1 MGGLHAE
8 RPLKEQTFHWVLLG
22 EEDLL
27 TQAEAVVWKA
37 RECISIGRQ
46 GQQTQRHK
54 ASPSV
59 SYVKFIIIRDNFVCV
74 CVWGGRQWEGQRW

>member
-8 RPLKEQTFHWVLLG
+8 RLLKEQRFLWVLLG
-22 EEDLL
+22 EGDLL
-27 TQAEAVVWKA
+27 TQAEAVGWEA

-54 ASPSV
+54 A
-59 SYVKFIIIRDNFVCV
+59 
-74 CVWGGRQWEGQRW
+74 